1 MADRD
6 SLTTPESAAGS
17 PTHLRVDRSGRLL
30 LPAPLRAAMGLR
42 GEGKLVATPQPDG
55 SLRLEP
61 LSAIVERL
69 QAKYRAMPPREDG
82 MLWSDSLIADRHAE
96 AERE

>member
-6 SLTTPESAAGS
+6 PLSPPESAAGS
-17 PTHLRVDRSGRLL
+17 PTHLRIDRSGRLV

-55 SLRLEP
+55 SLRLETAHAVIARIQRALAP
-61 LSAIVERL
+61 FRPADGSSVADELVAER
-69 QAKYRAMPPREDG
+69 R
-82 MLWSDSLIADRHAE
+82 AE
-96 AERE
+96 AARE